1 MLPDFLDDE
10 LVVKDEITEKLIAN
24 LVERRK
30 KTWIA
35 SNDIVA
41 DKMIVQGNVEAILS
55 DDRASRYLI
64 TKPYY
69 WIELAFSIVDKEK
82 NTVPFFLMMSK
93 KSLCV
98 SF

>member
-10 LVVKDEITEKLIAN
+10 LAVKDEITEKLIAN

-41 DKMIVQGNVEAILS
+41 DKMIVQGNV
-55 DDRASRYLI
+55 
-64 TKPYY
+64 
-69 WIELAFSIVDKEK
+69 
-82 NTVPFFLMMSK
+82 
-93 KSLCV
+93 
-98 SF
+98 